1 MVVVYIEVHQGEIKK
16 SALEAVSFGAQIA
29 KQKGSKSVAIITESY
44 SAATQLGNYV
54 IDEVIYGKLSD
65 VLYDKNISTLI
76 TDISKNINANYI
88 VLAKSLT

>member
-44 SAATQLGNYV
+44 AASAQLGNYG
-54 IDEVIYGKLSD
+54 IDEVIYVKPSD
-65 VLYDKNISTLI
+65 VLDEQNTA
-76 TDISKNINANYI
+76 T
-88 VLAKSLT
+88 